1 MTARIY
7 KPARN
12 SMQSGF
18 AKMKDDWVLD
28 FEPATP
34 RAKEP
39 LMGWTASD
47 DTQKQVRLHF
57 STKEEAI
64 AYAEKAGLPYQVAEP
79 KVSRRRPMSYSDNF
93 KWGRVGQWTH

>member
-12 SMQSGF
+12 AMQSGTG
-18 AKMKDDWVLD
+18 KSNQWMID

-34 RAKEP
+34 RAIDP
-39 LMGWTASD
+39 LMGWTSSD
-47 DTQKQVRLHF
+47 DTQKQVRMSF
-57 STKEEAI
+57 DTKEEAI
-64 AYAEKAGLPYQVAEP
+64 AYAQKAGIPYQVYEP
-79 KVSRRRPMSYSDNF
+79 KSAHRQKISYSDNF

>member
-12 SMQSGF
+12 AMQSGS
-18 AKMKDDWVLD
+18 ANTEGWMLD
-28 FEPATP
+28 FEPATA
-34 RAKEP
+34 RSIEP

-47 DTQKQVRLHF
+47 DTREQVRLRF
-57 STKEEAI
+57 DTKEEAI
-64 AYAEKAGLPYQVAEP
+64 AYAEKAGLPYLVSEP
-79 KVSRRRPMSYSDNF
+79 KKSVQKILSYSDNF